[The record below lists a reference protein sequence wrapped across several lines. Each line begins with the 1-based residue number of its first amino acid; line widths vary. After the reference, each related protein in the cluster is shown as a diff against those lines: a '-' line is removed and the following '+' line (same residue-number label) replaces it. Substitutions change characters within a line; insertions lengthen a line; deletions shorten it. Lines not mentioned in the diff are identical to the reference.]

1 MLTAEMATSITTAVT
16 ENVTLLVPV
25 GIAILGVMVGVS
37 LIPKI
42 VYKFL

>member
-1 MLTAEMATSITTAVT
+1 MITADMLKPITEALTANIGT
-16 ENVTLLVPV
+16 LVPV
-25 GIAILGVMVGVS
+25 GVTILGAMVGVS

>member
-1 MLTAEMATSITTAVT
+1 MLTEAMATSIVTAVT
-16 ENVTLLVPV
+16 SNVTLLVPV
-25 GIAILGVMVGVS
+25 GITILGLMVGVS